1 MTNHL
6 TNHLSGAQ
14 MARWILG
21 HASAVENAHA
31 RHCYQCAEDLN
42 GFRDAV
48 TSFKG
53 SMKEWSEL
61 EAVPALQRRAA
72 VSLFWQR
79 GVQPSLR
86 WVLAAIAAVAVIL
99 PIYSVR
105 EFERKAD
112 EDALLMD
119 EVAAHLSRPLPMSM
133 ERVMMLLPSVTDE
146 TKSPESEEV
155 R

>member
-1 MTNHL
+1 MS
-6 TNHLSGAQ
+6 NHLSGDQ
-14 MARWILG
+14 MARWLLG
-21 HASAVENAHA
+21 HLSPEENAHA
-31 RHCYQCAEDLN
+31 CHCSKCSAELS

-48 TSFKG
+48 GTFKAA
-53 SMKEWSEL
+53 MKDWSEL
-61 EAVPALQRRAA
+61 EAVPALQRRAT

-79 GVQPSLR
+79 GLQPSLR

-105 EFERKAD
+105 EFEQKAN
-112 EDALLMD
+112 EDALLMN